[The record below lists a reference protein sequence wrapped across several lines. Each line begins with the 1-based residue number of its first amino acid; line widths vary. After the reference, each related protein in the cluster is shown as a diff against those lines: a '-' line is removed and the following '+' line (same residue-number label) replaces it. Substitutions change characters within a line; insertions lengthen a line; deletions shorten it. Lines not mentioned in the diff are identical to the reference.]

1 MVTRR
6 ELLLGLV
13 RRVTP
18 KSPLSGLDAE
28 VRAADAAFAS
38 GDFALARE
46 RYRAVLRTQRDHHE
60 ARVRLGICFYKL
72 GEFLQ
77 AKDTLAMAVRHRP
90 ADPLARAYLG
100 LSYAQRGQVEK
111 ALAAW
116 EGFMDP
122 DNISL
127 TREINL
133 WRALA
138 ESGEPVDVPAMVAAV
153 EPLLG

>member
-6 ELLLGLV
+6 ELLFGLA
-13 RRVTP
+13 RRLAPHT
-18 KSPLSGLDAE
+18 PLSGLDAQI
-28 VRAADAAFAS
+28 RAADAAFAAR
-38 GDFALARE
+38 DFAVARE
-46 RYRAVLRTQRDHHE
+46 GYRAVLQTQRDHHE
-60 ARVRLGICFYKL
+60 ARVRLGICCYYL
-72 GEFLQ
+72 GDFLQ
-77 AKDTLAMAVRHRP
+77 AKDTLVLALRHRP
-90 ADPLARAYLG
+90 TDSLAQAYLG
-100 LSYAQRGQVEK
+100 LSYARRGQVAK

-122 DNISL
+122 ANIPL

-138 ESGEPVDVPAMVAAV
+138 EGGEAIDSQELVAAI